1 MGGSRESNGEYEKIF
16 NGVRYLGSVGINRS
30 LLPYPGEHR
39 ELIVS
44 AAIYKLF
51 KEADL
56 DVQPT
61 PILNEVDQLPYSR
74 LNEIL
79 GSLKVAS
86 NPRSRARTRVTTRN
100 IEISV
105 LQTQSN
111 GGYFQDIRDTVAQ
124 HRMDA
129 ISFASLD
136 LSHYV
141 SYVAKET
148 DDDGVAIDDS
158 RACHVIECESPKQA
172 NEIYAAVEYAFN
184 QRAREPIKPMVI
196 PEKAFGTLSG
206 KNWDDTIP
214 QGVEPSYY
222 NTDPNKVPP
231 ESGLRRQPMPGQV
244 LYANQEVIDD
254 MVNSPPANARP
265 PKPIRARRSTDK
277 NYVNQ
282 DVVDEHNRKTR
293 NSSTDS
299 NETIGTPTTN
309 IRASTSSTSSMSSLS
324 SFTPQPGESD
334 QHRRLRE
341 IVSEARGL
349 EYFHSFS
356 SNPRKAVDEKLKE
369 DGDFLLREASIFL
382 IPNQIRNITLSVL
395 NTIKGKAVIK
405 HVLLIMS
412 PKEDTENPIHT
423 RDKSFSSISE
433 LIDYYMEDQRIL
445 QMPRDNPDSEEGNI
459 KISNPIKRNLFID
472 RERAPMNDYTVLPS
486 QRV

>member
-1 MGGSRESNGEYEKIF
+1 
-16 NGVRYLGSVGINRS
+16 
-30 LLPYPGEHR
+30 
-39 ELIVS
+39 
-44 AAIYKLF
+44 
-51 KEADL
+51 
-56 DVQPT
+56 
-61 PILNEVDQLPYSR
+61 
-74 LNEIL
+74 
-79 GSLKVAS
+79 
-86 NPRSRARTRVTTRN
+86 
-100 IEISV
+100 
-105 LQTQSN
+105 
-111 GGYFQDIRDTVAQ
+111 
-124 HRMDA
+124 MDA

-148 DDDGVAIDDS
+148 DNDGVAIDDS
-158 RACHVIECESPKQA
+158 RACHVIECESPRQA

-254 MVNSPPANARP
+254 MVNSPPANSRP

-299 NETIGTPTTN
+299 NETIGTPTSN

-459 KISNPIKRNLFID
+459 KISNPIKKFIYRSRTGSNERLYCAPLPKGLKLLNSTYHALRCEVHTAVRSNHCTPKSCYSVIRNNFFFDKNVFLLKFELLAILVFSHLFFIPAA
-472 RERAPMNDYTVLPS
+472 RAQKFLKKTFHSLFPQLVLLKI
-486 QRV
+486 